1 MSGVLWGSV
10 LGPVLF
16 TLCKFAVDAKLSST
30 VDATKGSDIIQREL
44 DMLKKQAN
52 KNLMRFNKASCKV
65 LHLDRG
71 NPRYKYKLGERLLES
86 SPAEKDLRVLMDEKL
101 DKSQKCGLVAQ
112 KANSSLGCIKRGV
125 NNRERE
131 VIVTLPLPS

>member
-1 MSGVLWGSV
+1 MSGVLQGSV

-16 TLCKFAVDAKLSST
+16 NILINEIDSGIECTLCKFADDAKLSST

-65 LHLDRG
+65 LHLD
-71 NPRYKYKLGERLLES
+71 
-86 SPAEKDLRVLMDEKL
+86 
-101 DKSQKCGLVAQ
+101 
-112 KANSSLGCIKRGV
+112 
-125 NNRERE
+125 
-131 VIVTLPLPS
+131 